1 MQLDVRALTSTISL
15 AVAQAV
21 KDAMAAHQATVSST
35 VTPTPSAAVEQVV
48 QNEVLSYTTG
58 TTKQALLPALLG
70 VGDQPR
76 PSHPFSSIAVNLG
89 SRVSAKIKAKIWANE
104 YTDFGALLSIA
115 PSRKVCSFHGF
126 QWGCCKSTTVNSR
139 ALHTPKKVTNISQ
152 WLTAFNTFV
161 SIYSVK
167 CSQDAPKLMKYCE
180 VVRDLANKSGDW
192 IFYDEQFRY
201 LRQSSPEFYPWDQIH
216 WELWLRAMTNFRVKS
231 QSFTGSDRTTPRGRF
246 RTSTPPFP
254 RGTCWSFHSGRH
266 CRGGQYEHVC
276 FKCGAKHP
284 ATQYQ
289 NQNSQLRTNPI
300 KSGASISA
308 QPLGQFPSNSRK
320 SGPVCTAPCGLRPN
334 PKTIFNQWFPFR
346 FSN

>member
-1 MQLDVRALTSTISL
+1 MPPAKRTTAPQARRSKRLQADLSEAGPSSVAENPPMPQQQTGQGGEIQGGQGAMQLDVRALTSTISL

-167 CSQDAPKLMKYCE
+167 CSQDAPKLMK
-180 VVRDLANKSGDW
+180 
-192 IFYDEQFRY
+192 
-201 LRQSSPEFYPWDQIH
+201 
-216 WELWLRAMTNFRVKS
+216 
-231 QSFTGSDRTTPRGRF
+231 
-246 RTSTPPFP
+246 
-254 RGTCWSFHSGRH
+254 
-266 CRGGQYEHVC
+266 
-276 FKCGAKHP
+276 
-284 ATQYQ
+284 
-289 NQNSQLRTNPI
+289 
-300 KSGASISA
+300 
-308 QPLGQFPSNSRK
+308 
-320 SGPVCTAPCGLRPN
+320 
-334 PKTIFNQWFPFR
+334 
-346 FSN
+346 